1 MQIAVWRVRDEAGL
15 RYDPSGKTQI
25 LVLKDRHGA
34 LREHFMRFDGERQLF
49 LPDTPIAPPTMEVA
63 VDDAAHVAAA
73 LGW

>member
-34 LREHFMRFDGERQLF
+34 LREHFMRFDGERQFF
-49 LPDTPIAPPTMEVA
+49 LPDVPVELPQMEVP
-63 VDDAAHVAAA
+63 VDDAANVAKA